1 MPEMNT
7 SARPVGVLL
16 VDDEAA
22 VRATLADLLAE
33 SPRVQV
39 VGELDDGHAVCAAV
53 ESTRP
58 DVVLMDLRMPR
69 TDGITA
75 TRAVRELPDP
85 PAVLVLTVFESER
98 DVRRALAAGAAGYL
112 VKHAPP
118 EHIEAA
124 IEQVAAGQPVLSP
137 SVTRRLIHTVV
148 SADEQDNARRRRVTE
163 TLATLTDQERSIAT
177 AVGQGHSNARIAAE
191 MYLSLSTVK
200 NHVSNA
206 MSKLGLDNRTQLA
219 LLVRGD
225 PTARPI
231 PRSNHTDTT
240 TPGR

>member
-1 MPEMNT
+1 MSTP
-7 SARPVGVLL
+7 APAVRVLL

-22 VRATLADLLAE
+22 VRATLADLLADA
-33 SPRVQV
+33 PQVDV
-39 VGELDDGHAVCAAV
+39 VGELDDGASVCAAI

-75 TRAVRELPDP
+75 TRAVRELRDP
-85 PAVLVLTVFESER
+85 PAVLVLTVFESDH
-98 DVRRALAAGAAGYL
+98 DVRSALAAGAAGYL

-148 SADEQDNARRRRVTE
+148 STDEQDRARRRRAAEV
-163 TLATLTDQERSIAT
+163 LATLTDQERAIAT

-191 MYLSLSTVK
+191 MFLSLSTVK
-200 NHVSNA
+200 THVSHA

-219 LLVRGD
+219 LLLRGD
-225 PTARPI
+225 PARRGAPH
-231 PRSNHTDTT
+231 SNDREEST
-240 TPGR
+240 